1 MLLEI
6 NWNVNPKLYE
16 IDAFQLFGKEWGPI
30 EIRYYGL
37 LFALGFIIGQ
47 RVLVHIFKKEGHPES
62 DVDTLTVYM
71 VLATVIGARVG
82 HYLFYEYHSIPKMG
96 LGPWLLEM
104 ITPPYSGLASHGA
117 ILSIFPA
124 LYFYA
129 RNKKNQSYLWITDRM
144 AITVAIAGFCIRL
157 GNFMNSEI
165 LGKPTSMPWGVNFM
179 QDSEYLRGIYPLMPR
194 HPAQLY
200 ESLSCLALF
209 FVMMYIW
216 NKYKEKTPTGLLTGL
231 FMIWVF
237 TLRFFYEFIKENQT
251 IWEEGMTL
259 NTGQLL
265 SIPAIIFGIAV
276 WYLGGKN
283 DKKKEN
289 NFGIVE

>member
-1 MLLEI
+1 MLLDI
-6 NWNVNPKLYE
+6 NWNINPRIFE
-16 IDAFQLFGKEWGPI
+16 IDAFQLFGKEFGPI

-71 VLATVIGARVG
+71 VLSTVIGARVG
-82 HYLFYEYHSIPKMG
+82 HYLFYEYPSIKTMG

-117 ILSIFPA
+117 GIGIFVA
-124 LYFYA
+124 LFLYA
-129 RNKKNQSYLWITDRM
+129 RTKTNQSYLWITDRM

-179 QDSEYLRGIYPLMPR
+179 QNNERFNSPLLPR
-194 HPAQLY
+194 HPAQMY
-200 ESLSCLALF
+200 ESLSCLVLF

-216 NKYKEKTPTGLLTGL
+216 NKYKSNTPTGLLTGL

-251 IWEEGMTL
+251 IYEEGMKL

-265 SIPAIIFGIAV
+265 SIPAVIFGITV
-276 WYLGGKN
+276 WYLGSKY
-283 DKKKEN
+283 DKRRKLE
-289 NFGIVE
+289 G

>member
-6 NWNVNPKLYE
+6 NWNVNPQIFKIGE
-16 IDAFQLFGKEWGPI
+16 F

-47 RVLVHIFKKEGHPES
+47 RVLVHIFKKEGKPES
-62 DVDTLTVYM
+62 DVDTLTMYM

-82 HYLFYEYHSIPKMG
+82 HYVFYEYPAIETLG
-96 LGPWLLEM
+96 LGKWLLEM
-104 ITPPYSGLASHGA
+104 IKPPYSGLASHGA

-129 RNKKNQSYLWITDRM
+129 RHKKDQSYLWLTDRM
-144 AITVAIAGFCIRL
+144 AITVAIAGFCIRM
-157 GNFMNSEI
+157 GNLMNSEI
-165 LGKPTSMPWGVNFM
+165 VGKPTNVPWAFNF
-179 QDSEYLRGIYPLMPR
+179 QQNSEFYPVVPR
-194 HPAQLY
+194 HPSQLY
-200 ESLSCLALF
+200 EALSCLVLF

-216 NKYKEKTPTGLLTGL
+216 NKYKAKTPTGLLTGL

-237 TLRFFYEFIKENQT
+237 TLRFFYEFLKENQT
-251 IWEEGMTL
+251 DWEQGMTW

-265 SIPAIIFGIAV
+265 SIPAVLFGIIV
-276 WYLGGKN
+276 IFWGRQIDN
-283 DKKKEN
+283 KKAQSIELN
-289 NFGIVE
+289 

>member
-6 NWNVNPKLYE
+6 NWNVNPKLFE
-16 IDAFQLFGKEWGPI
+16 IDAFTIFGFELGPI

-62 DVDTLTVYM
+62 DVDTLTLYM

-82 HYLFYEYHSIPKMG
+82 HYVFYEYPSIKNVG
-96 LGPWLLEM
+96 LGNWLLEM
-104 ITPPYSGLASHGA
+104 IVPPYSGLASHGA

-124 LYFYA
+124 LWLYA
-129 RNKKNQSYLWITDRM
+129 RNKTNQSYLWITDRM
-144 AITVAIAGFCIRL
+144 AITVAIAGFCIRM
-157 GNFMNSEI
+157 GNLMNSEI
-165 LGKPTSMPWGVNFM
+165 LGKPTDKPWAFKFF
-179 QDSEYLRGIYPLMPR
+179 QDADYLHGKYPLLAR

-200 ESLSCLALF
+200 ESLSCLVLF

-216 NKYKEKTPTGLLTGL
+216 NKYKSKTPTGLLTGL

-251 IWEEGMTL
+251 IYEEGMKL

-265 SIPAIIFGIAV
+265 SIPAVIFGITV
-276 WYLGGKN
+276 WYLGSRY
-283 DKKKEN
+283 DKKKALE
-289 NFGIVE
+289 

>member
-6 NWNVNPKLYE
+6 NWNLSPKIFEL
-16 IDAFQLFGKEWGPI
+16 DAFMLAGKEFGPI

-47 RVLVHIFKKEGHPES
+47 RILIHIFKKEGHPES

-82 HYLFYEYHSIPKMG
+82 HYVFYEYPLIAKMG
-96 LGPWLLEM
+96 LGKWLLEM
-104 ITPPYSGLASHGA
+104 ITPPFSGLASHGA
-117 ILSIFPA
+117 IFSIFVA

-129 RNKKNQSYLWITDRM
+129 RTKTNQSYLWITDRM
-144 AITVAIAGFCIRL
+144 AITVAFAGFCIRM

-165 LGKPTSMPWGVNFM
+165 LGKPTDLPWGVNFM
-179 QDSEYLRGIYPLMPR
+179 QDSEYLRGFYALTPR

-200 ESLSCLALF
+200 ESLSCLVLF

-251 IWEEGMTL
+251 VYEEGMKL

-265 SIPAIIFGIAV
+265 SIPAVLFGISL
-276 WYLGGKN
+276 WYFGSKW
-283 DKKKEN
+283 DKKEKYN
-289 NFGIVE
+289 Q

>member
-6 NWNVNPKLYE
+6 NWNVNPQIFKIGE
-16 IDAFQLFGKEWGPI
+16 F

-47 RVLVHIFKKEGHPES
+47 RVLVHIFKKEGKPES
-62 DVDTLTVYM
+62 DVDTLTMYM

-82 HYLFYEYHSIPKMG
+82 HYIFYEYHSIPTVG
-96 LGPWLLEM
+96 LGTWLLEM

-129 RNKKNQSYLWITDRM
+129 RHKKDQSYLWITDRM
-144 AITVAIAGFCIRL
+144 AITVAIAGFCIRM

-165 LGKPTSMPWGVNFM
+165 LGKPSNVPWAVNFM
-179 QDSEYLRGIYPLMPR
+179 QDSDYLRVKDTIYAFKYPLLPR

-200 ESLSCLALF
+200 ESLSCLVLF
-209 FVMMYIW
+209 FIMFAIW
-216 NKYKEKTPTGLLTGL
+216 NKYKAKTPTGLLTGL

-237 TLRFFYEFIKENQT
+237 TLRFFYEFLKENQT
-251 IWEEGMTL
+251 VWEQGMTL

-265 SIPAIIFGIAV
+265 SIPAVLFGIAV
-276 WYLGGKN
+276 WYFGSRY
-283 DKKKEN
+283 DKKKALEA
-289 NFGIVE
+289 GGVL